1 MTNLWYPIMTL
12 AKHELHAEEEL
23 ELCGYQ
29 VYVPIITRMT
39 RASGKSRRMV
49 EEPYALFPRYVF
61 VMNRIPWDQMN
72 PEHPRCLWVGKRK
85 LISGA
90 LKIGGGTPA
99 IDEYA
104 LARIKENA
112 ALAQIAPVSD
122 TLQKRLPA
130 VGEVA
135 LITAGPFEGHA
146 GQVAKM
152 GSRDAQVALQILNA
166 VRLVK
171 VPVKNVERAA

>member
-1 MTNLWYPIMTL
+1 MRELTWFALHTAPGREFL
-12 AKHELHAEEEL
+12 ARDELRIS
-23 ELCGYQ
+23 GYR
-29 VYVPIITRMT
+29 VHLPTIDKTV
-39 RASGKSRRMV
+39 RASGRSKREKTVKEALYRRYIFCNM
-49 EEPYALFPRYVF
+49 
-61 VMNRIPWDQMN
+61 IPWREMQLGDKKCFLKN
-72 PEHPRCLWVGKRK
+72 GKR
-85 LISGA
+85 LITGVLGMNGKPHKFSEQDM
-90 LKIGGGTPA
+90 LA
-99 IDEYA
+99 ILD
-104 LARIKENA
+104 NA
-112 ALAQIAPVSD
+112 ALAQLVPVSD

-171 VPVKNVERAA
+171 VPVKNVEAA